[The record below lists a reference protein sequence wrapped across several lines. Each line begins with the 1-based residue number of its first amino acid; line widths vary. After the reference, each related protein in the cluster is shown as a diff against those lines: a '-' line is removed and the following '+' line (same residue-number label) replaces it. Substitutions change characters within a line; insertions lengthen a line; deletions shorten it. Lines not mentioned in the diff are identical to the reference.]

1 MNGWQISMGEFLGSI
16 WWLLVALGLLITFHE
31 FGHFWVARKLGVRVL
46 RFSIGFGK
54 AIWSRRGADGTEYVI
69 AAIPLGG
76 YVKMLDE
83 REGEVPEDELDQAF
97 NRKSVWARIAIVAA
111 GPVFNL
117 VFAVLAFWLMFL
129 VGIPESRPL
138 IGSVSGIAAEAGL
151 EQGDAIVAVDDLDTR
166 TWSHAILELVAHSLD
181 REATRVTVEDA
192 SGIRS
197 EHILDLTALGS
208 DFSEEKTLEAVGIEP
223 WRLEVPAI
231 VGEVSDDSPAD
242 QAGLYRGDRIVKI
255 AGEDVPHWTWIGHLV
270 QTHGSD
276 GQPLPITIDRDGV
289 IIEVEVSP
297 RKEKSGVF
305 SSRLIL
311 GVTNAEITGEQTAML
326 ERAAI
331 TLQLGPVD
339 GLAAAVKE
347 TWRLTGST
355 LGLLGRMVTGKAS
368 VKNLSGPISI
378 ARFANS
384 SATAG
389 LSHFLFFL
397 AAISL
402 SLGILNLLPIPVLDG
417 GHLLYYLIELV
428 KGSPV
433 SEQAQVA
440 GQYFG
445 LIALASLMSLAF
457 INDILRLVG

>member
-1 MNGWQISMGEFLGSI
+1 MGEILGSI

-46 RFSIGFGK
+46 RFSVGFGK
-54 AIWSRRGADGTEYVI
+54 AIWSRRGADDTEYVI

-83 REGEVPEDELDQAF
+83 REGEVAEDELDQAF
-97 NRKSVWARIAIVAA
+97 NRKSVWTRIAIVAA

-129 VGIPESRPL
+129 VGIPESRPV
-138 IGSVSGIAAEAGL
+138 IGSVSGIAAEAGI
-151 EQGDAIVAVDDLDTR
+151 EPGDAIVAVDDSDTR
-166 TWSHAILELVAHSLD
+166 TWSHAILELITHALD
-181 REATRVTVEDA
+181 RDQTRLTVENAD
-192 SGIRS
+192 GIRS
-197 EHILDLTALGS
+197 DHDLDLAALPA
-208 DFSEEKTLEAVGIEP
+208 DFSEENTLEAIGIKP
-223 WRLEVPAI
+223 WRLEIPPVI
-231 VGEVSDDSPAD
+231 GEVSDDSPAF
-242 QAGLYRGDRIVKI
+242 QAGLYKGDRIVQI
-255 AGEDVPHWTWIGHLV
+255 AGEDVDSWSRIGPLV
-270 QTHGSD
+270 QTHGTA
-276 GQPLPITIDRDGV
+276 GEPLALTVDRDGV
-289 IIEVEVSP
+289 QLELEVRP
-297 RKEKSGVF
+297 RQDKSGVF
-305 SSRLIL
+305 SSRLLL
-311 GVTNAEITGEQTAML
+311 GVTNAEISSEQRAVL

-331 TLQLGPVD
+331 ILRLGPLE
-339 GLAAAVKE
+339 GLGAAVKE
-347 TWRLTGST
+347 TWRLTGAT

-378 ARFANS
+378 AQFANS
-384 SATAG
+384 SASAG

-397 AAISL
+397 GAISL

-445 LIALASLMSLAF
+445 LIALAGLMSLAF
-457 INDILRLVG
+457 VNDILRLVG

>member
-1 MNGWQISMGEFLGSI
+1 MSEIFGSI
-16 WWLLVALGLLITFHE
+16 WWLLITLGLLITFHE

-46 RFSIGFGK
+46 RFSVGFGRP
-54 AIWSRRGADGTEYVI
+54 IWSRQGADGTEYVV

-83 REGEVPEDELDQAF
+83 REVDVPEEDLGEAF
-97 NRKSVWARIAIVAA
+97 NRKPVSTRIAIVAA

-117 VFAVLAFWLMFL
+117 VFAVLAFWFMFL

-138 IGSVSGIAAEAGL
+138 IGSVSGIAAEAGI
-151 EQGDAIVAVDDLDTR
+151 EAGDAIIEVDDSSTR
-166 TWSHAILELVAHSLD
+166 TWSHAILALVTHALD
-181 REATRVTVEDA
+181 RDKVTVKVED
-192 SGIRS
+192 SNGLSS
-197 EHILDLTALGS
+197 EHMLDLGKLGA
-208 DFSEEKTLEAVGIEP
+208 DFSEEKTLEAIGIEP
-223 WRLEVPAI
+223 WRLEVPAVI
-231 VGEVSDDSPAD
+231 GTVSEDSPAEA
-242 QAGLYRGDRIVKI
+242 AGLYSGDRIVTI
-255 AGEDVPHWTWIGHLV
+255 AGEEVASWSWIGHLV
-270 QTHGSD
+270 QTHGTE
-276 GQPLPITIDRDGV
+276 GEPLALTVDRDGV
-289 IIEVEVSP
+289 MVDLEVRP
-297 RKEKSGVF
+297 RKQKSGWF

-311 GVTNAEITGEQTAML
+311 GVTNAEISSEQRATL
-326 ERAAI
+326 DRAAI
-331 TLQLGPVD
+331 VLRLGPVD
-339 GLAAAVKE
+339 GMVAAVKE

-378 ARFANS
+378 AQFANS
-384 SATAG
+384 SASAG

-397 AAISL
+397 GAISL

-445 LIALASLMSLAF
+445 LIALAGLMSLAF

>member
-1 MNGWQISMGEFLGSI
+1 MGEVLGSI

-46 RFSIGFGK
+46 RFSVGFGK
-54 AIWSRRGADGTEYVI
+54 AIWSRRGADGTEYIV
-69 AAIPLGG
+69 AVIPLGG

-83 REGEVPEDELDQAF
+83 REGEVAEDELNQAF
-97 NRKSVWARIAIVAA
+97 NRKSVWTRIAIVAA

-129 VGIPESRPL
+129 VGIPESRPV
-138 IGSVSGIAAEAGL
+138 IGSVSGIAAEAGI
-151 EQGDAIVAVDDLDTR
+151 EPGDAIVEVDGLDTR
-166 TWSHAILELVAHSLD
+166 TWSHAILELITHALD
-181 REATRVTVEDA
+181 RDQTPITVENAD
-192 SGIRS
+192 GVRS
-197 EHILDLTALGS
+197 DHVLDLTTLGA
-208 DFSEEKTLEAVGIEP
+208 DFSEEKTLEAVGIKP
-223 WRLEVPAI
+223 WRLEIPPVI
-231 VGEVSDDSPAD
+231 GEVSDDSPAY
-242 QAGLYRGDRIVKI
+242 QAGLYKGDRIVRI
-255 AGEDVPHWTWIGHLV
+255 AGEDVASWSRIGPLV
-270 QTHGSD
+270 QTHGIED
-276 GQPLPITIDRDGV
+276 EPLALSIDRDGV
-289 IIEVEVSP
+289 QLELEVRP
-297 RKEKSGVF
+297 RKEKSGTF
-305 SSRLIL
+305 SSRLLL
-311 GVTNAEITGEQTAML
+311 GVTNAEISSEQRAML

-331 TLQLGPVD
+331 VLRLGPIE
-339 GLAAAVKE
+339 GFEAAVKE
-347 TWRLTGST
+347 TWRLTGAT

-384 SATAG
+384 SAAAG

-397 AAISL
+397 GAISL

-417 GHLLYYLIELV
+417 GHLLYYLIELI

-445 LIALASLMSLAF
+445 LIALAGLMSLAF
-457 INDILRLVG
+457 VNDILRLVG

>member
-1 MNGWQISMGEFLGSI
+1 MGEVIGSI

-46 RFSIGFGK
+46 KFSVGFGK
-54 AIWSRRGADGTEYVI
+54 PIWSRRGADGTEYMV

-83 REGEVPEDELDQAF
+83 REGEVPPDQLDQAF
-97 NRKSVWARIAIVAA
+97 NRKSVWARIAVVSA
-111 GPVFNL
+111 GPIFNL
-117 VFAVLAFWLMFL
+117 VFAVLAFWLMFV

-138 IGSVSGIAAEAGL
+138 IGNVSGIAAEAGI
-151 EQGDAIVAVDDLDTR
+151 EPGDAIVAVDGRDTR
-166 TWSHAILELVAHSLD
+166 TWSHAILELVAHALD
-181 REATRVTVEDA
+181 RNDVLVSVEDA
-192 SGIRS
+192 AGIQS
-197 EHILDLTALGS
+197 EHNLELTGLGP
-208 DFSEEKTLEAVGIEP
+208 DFSEENTLQAIGLEP
-223 WRLEVPAI
+223 WRLQVPAV
-231 VGEVSDDSPAD
+231 VGEVTDGSPAFE
-242 QAGLYRGDRIVKI
+242 AGLYEGDRIVSI
-255 AGEDVPHWTWIGHLV
+255 AGEEVGGWSWIGLLV
-270 QTHGSD
+270 QKHGVE
-276 GQPLPITIDRDGV
+276 GKPLAMTVERDGV
-289 IIEVEVSP
+289 QLDLEVRP
-297 RKEKSGVF
+297 RKDSTGLF
-305 SSRLIL
+305 SSRLLL
-311 GVTNAEITGEQTAML
+311 GVRNAEISSEQRAFL

-331 TLQLGPVD
+331 LLRLGPVE
-339 GLAAAVKE
+339 GLTAAVKE

-355 LGLLGRMVTGKAS
+355 LGLLGRMIAGKAS

-378 ARFANS
+378 AQFANT

-397 AAISL
+397 GAISL

-417 GHLLYYLIELV
+417 GHLLYYLIELA

-433 SEQAQVA
+433 SEQVQVA

-445 LIALASLMSLAF
+445 LIALAGLMSLAF

>member
-1 MNGWQISMGEFLGSI
+1 MSEIFGSI
-16 WWLLVALGLLITFHE
+16 WWLLITLGLLITFHE

-46 RFSIGFGK
+46 RFSVGFGRP
-54 AIWSRRGADGTEYVI
+54 IWSRQGADGTEYVV

-83 REGEVPEDELDQAF
+83 REVDVPEEDLHEAF
-97 NRKSVWARIAIVAA
+97 NRKPVSTRIAIVAA

-117 VFAVLAFWLMFL
+117 VFAVLAFWFMFL

-138 IGSVSGIAAEAGL
+138 IGSVSGIAAEAGI
-151 EQGDAIVAVDDLDTR
+151 EAGDAIIAVDDSGTR
-166 TWSHAILELVAHSLD
+166 TWSHAILALVTHALD
-181 REATRVTVEDA
+181 RDQVTVTVED
-192 SGIRS
+192 SNGHSS
-197 EHILDLTALGS
+197 EHMLDLGKLGA
-208 DFSEEKTLEAVGIEP
+208 DFSEERTLEAIGIEP
-223 WRLEVPAI
+223 WRLEVPAVI
-231 VGEVSDDSPAD
+231 GTVSEDSPAEA
-242 QAGLYRGDRIVKI
+242 AGLYSGDRIVTI
-255 AGEDVPHWTWIGHLV
+255 AGEEVASWSWIGHLV
-270 QTHGSD
+270 QTHGTE
-276 GQPLPITIDRDGV
+276 GEPLALTVDRDGV
-289 IIEVEVSP
+289 MLDLEVRP
-297 RKEKSGVF
+297 RKQKSGWF

-311 GVTNAEITGEQTAML
+311 GVTNAEISSEQRATL
-326 ERAAI
+326 NRAAI
-331 TLQLGPVD
+331 VLRLGPVD
-339 GLAAAVKE
+339 GMVAAVKE

-378 ARFANS
+378 AQFANS
-384 SATAG
+384 SASAG

-397 AAISL
+397 GAISL

-445 LIALASLMSLAF
+445 LIALAGLMSLAF

>member
-1 MNGWQISMGEFLGSI
+1 MGEVIGSI

-46 RFSIGFGK
+46 RFSVGFGK
-54 AIWSRRGADGTEYVI
+54 PIWSRRGADETEYVV

-83 REGEVPEDELDQAF
+83 REGPVPPDQLHRAF
-97 NRKSVWARIAIVAA
+97 NRKPVAGRIAIVGA

-129 VGIPESRPL
+129 VGIPESRPVV
-138 IGSVSGIAAEAGL
+138 GAVSGIAAEAGI
-151 EQGDAIVAVDDLDTR
+151 ETGDAIVAVDGRDTR

-181 REATRVTVEDA
+181 RQDTRVTVEDA
-192 SGIRS
+192 AGIRS
-197 EHILDLTALGS
+197 EHVVELSRLGA
-208 DFSEEKTLEAVGIEP
+208 DFSVEKTLEAVGLEP
-223 WRLEVPAI
+223 WRLKVEPV
-231 VGEVSDDSPAD
+231 VGEVTPDSAASE
-242 QAGLYRGDRIVKI
+242 AGLLEGDRIVRI
-255 AGEDVPHWTWIGHLV
+255 AGEEVPDWTWIGFLV
-270 QTHGSD
+270 QQHGVE
-276 GQPLPITIDRDGV
+276 GEPLPI
-289 IIEVEVSP
+289 EVERNGMPVELEVWP
-297 RKEKSGVF
+297 RKESTGLF

-311 GVTNAEITGEQTAML
+311 GVRNVDIPDDQRATL

-331 TLQLGPVD
+331 LLRLGPLE
-339 GLAAAVKE
+339 GLGAAVRE

-355 LGLLGRMVTGKAS
+355 LGLLGRMITGKAS

-378 ARFANS
+378 AQFANT
-384 SATAG
+384 SASAG

-397 AAISL
+397 GAISL

-433 SEQAQVA
+433 SEQAQIA

-445 LIALASLMSLAF
+445 LIALAGLMSLAF